1 MLPNADPFPVGPS
14 GAPTRVEELPR
25 VEASDG
31 LTRLKAALGTL
42 VEGVSR
48 TLGVP
53 IALLS
58 RCGQEWRFEAASLA
72 TGTPQAPARFNE
84 TPRASGPGNGHPAD
98 LTDVTG
104 AAWTGLMARTSGERE
119 WLMIVPGRAERW
131 RTTPGLTDLMNRVA
145 QNLDTVVQLDD
156 DRRRAELHKRMYA
169 FVRRLSRAGD
179 VAQTHACILRT
190 LAREVDAAT
199 GSIAVFSETDQA
211 LTIAATFG
219 YPHAIV
225 EHVRIA
231 PGDGVI
237 GQVFATGRATL
248 GHPHQEGPRRY
259 RYQTDSFIAIPLRT
273 TGRPVAVVT
282 LTDRNDGRPFDER
295 DLAAVRLLAAPA
307 ALALAGQRMS
317 ENLDQLTRVA
327 TVDPVT
333 GLFNRRYF
341 ETRLQAEVQR
351 ARRQQQDLALLMVD
365 IDDFKRINDTFGHL
379 EGDRA
384 LRDVADLLRR
394 GVRIFDVCA
403 RYGGEEFAIVMPGAT
418 RQMAVQVAE
427 RIRQGMHD
435 RSRVAPLPMTLS
447 IGVGFLGAEQSQ
459 EDLIASADRALISA
473 KRAGKNIVKTS

>member
-1 MLPNADPFPVGPS
+1 
-14 GAPTRVEELPR
+14 
-25 VEASDG
+25 
-31 LTRLKAALGTL
+31 
-42 VEGVSR
+42 
-48 TLGVP
+48 
-53 IALLS
+53 
-58 RCGQEWRFEAASLA
+58 
-72 TGTPQAPARFNE
+72 
-84 TPRASGPGNGHPAD
+84 
-98 LTDVTG
+98 
-104 AAWTGLMARTSGERE
+104 
-119 WLMIVPGRAERW
+119 
-131 RTTPGLTDLMNRVA
+131 
-145 QNLDTVVQLDD
+145 VVKLDD
-156 DRRRAELHKRMYA
+156 ERQLAQLNKRLYA
-169 FVRRLSRAGD
+169 FVRRLSKATKIE
-179 VAQTHACILRT
+179 QTHACILRT
-190 LAREVDAAT
+190 LATEVRAT
-199 GSIAVFSETDQA
+199 TGAIAVFSDVDQA
-211 LTIAATFG
+211 LTIAATHG

-237 GQVFATGRATL
+237 GEVFATGRATL
-248 GHPHQEGPRRY
+248 GHPHHDGPRRY
-259 RYQTDSFIAIPLRT
+259 RYQTDSFIALPLRT
-273 TGRPVAVVT
+273 SGRPVAVVT
-282 LTDRNDGRPFDER
+282 LTDRSDGRPFDDR
-295 DLAAVRLLAAPA
+295 DLAAVRLLSAPA
-307 ALALAGQRMS
+307 ALALSRQRVS
-317 ENLDQLTRVA
+317 ESLDELTRVA

-435 RSRVAPLPMTLS
+435 RSRIAPLPMTLS
-447 IGVGFLGAEQSQ
+447 IGVGFLGTDPSPE
-459 EDLIASADRALISA
+459 ELIASADRALIAA

>member
-1 MLPNADPFPVGPS
+1 MLPHAD
-14 GAPTRVEELPR
+14 
-25 VEASDG
+25 D

-58 RCGQEWRFEAASLA
+58 RSGQEWQFEASSLSSDSTSGA
-72 TGTPQAPARFNE
+72 AEMPVAP
-84 TPRASGPGNGHPAD
+84 PRLAAAAGENGAGQGHPSD
-98 LTDVTG
+98 WTDVTG
-104 AAWTGLMARTSGERE
+104 AAWTGLMARTAGERE

-131 RTTPGLTDLMNRVA
+131 RETPGLTDLMNRVA
-145 QNLDTVVQLDD
+145 RNLDTVVQLDD
-156 DRRRAELHKRMYA
+156 ERKRAELHKRLYA
-169 FVRRLSRAGD
+169 FVRRLSRASD
-179 VAQTHACILRT
+179 IAQTHACILRT
-190 LAREVDAAT
+190 LAREVRART
-199 GSIAVFSETDQA
+199 GAIAVFAEGDQA
-211 LTIAATFG
+211 LSIAATHG
-219 YPHAIV
+219 YPHSIV

-237 GQVFATGRATL
+237 GEVFATGRATL
-248 GHPHQEGPRRY
+248 GHPDEEGPRRY
-259 RYQTDSFIAIPLRT
+259 RYQTDSFIALPLRT
-273 TGRPVAVVT
+273 SGRPVAVVT

-307 ALALAGQRMS
+307 ALALAGQRVS
-317 ENLDQLTRVA
+317 ESLDQATRVA

-447 IGVGFLGAEQSQ
+447 IGVGFLGPDQSQ